1 MALWGNKDLVSATG
15 TISIDVSAL
24 TVTGNATQFSTHG
37 VSEGDVI
44 TVGAGATYGYAI
56 VESVASNTSL
66 TISDV
71 ESLVSPHN
79 SETGTDVPAGASFE
93 ISTEPLYTVKDSTY
107 RAPAAKSTGFSTNPV
122 TTSVYGIDVNE
133 VSTASTTAYAVGH
146 SGWVGITTYTDTHG
160 NLRVKHEVLVAG
172 GILTTA
178 DSVEENLI

>member
-15 TISIDVSAL
+15 TIAIDVSAL
-24 TVTGNATQFSTHG
+24 TVTGTGTSFSTHSVG
-37 VSEGDVI
+37 EGDVI

-56 VESVASNTSL
+56 VESVSSDTSL

-71 ESLVSPHN
+71 ESLVSPYN
-79 SETGTDVPAGASFE
+79 SLTGHDVPAGATFE

-107 RAPAAKSTGFSTNPV
+107 RAPAAKTTGFSTSPV
-122 TTSVYGIDVNE
+122 TTNVYGIDVNE

-146 SGWVGITTYTDTHG
+146 SGWVGITTYIDMHG
-160 NLRVKHEVLVAG
+160 ELRVKHEVLVAG

-178 DSVEENLI
+178 DSAEEDLI

>member
-1 MALWGNKDLVSATG
+1 MALWGDKDLVSATG
-15 TISIDVSAL
+15 TITIDVSAL
-24 TVTGNATQFSTHG
+24 TVTGSGTQFSTHG

-44 TVGAGATYGYAI
+44 TVGAGATFGYAI

-79 SETGTDVPAGASFE
+79 SLTGTDVPVGATFE

-107 RAPAAKSTGFSTNPV
+107 RAPAAKNTGFSTSPV
-122 TTSVYGIDVNE
+122 TTNVYGIDKDE
-133 VSTASTTAYAVGH
+133 VGVAATTAYAVGH
-146 SGWVGITTYTDTHG
+146 SGWVGITTYIDMHG
-160 NLRVKHEVLVAG
+160 ELRVKHEVLVAG

-178 DSVEENLI
+178 DSAEEDLI